1 MATIDYSKLSVA
13 DPVTSAKGAKSAAF
27 NYNGLPVIWKPD
39 SMEVLFE
46 PGTFNGE
53 PSNRLNLVLLPD
65 SNIQEQLDDLDSF
78 VVQHMTQ
85 HCERLIGKK
94 LTEGEI
100 HNRYQPCLK
109 KSEKGYSPSF
119 KVKLTLEGPGKT
131 RLWDNSKQP
140 RDPPKIWRKADVAPA
155 LKLKGLYFMGKDY
168 GCLWEAQDL
177 MVTEATTS
185 CPF

>member
-39 SMEVLFE
+39 SMQVLFE
-46 PGTFNGE
+46 PGTFSGE

-65 SNIQEQLDDLDSF
+65 SNIQQQLDKLDSW
-78 VVQHMTQ
+78 VVQYMMK
-85 HCERLIGKK
+85 HCERLFGKK
-94 LTEGEI
+94 LSDGDI

-109 KSEKGYSPSF
+109 KSDKYNPSF
-119 KVKLTLEGPGKT
+119 KVKLTLEGPSKT
-131 RLWDNSKQP
+131 RLWDSSKQP
-140 RDPPKIWRKADVAPA
+140 RDAPEVWRKADVTPV
-155 LKLKGLYFMGKDY
+155 LKLKGLYFMGKDS

-177 MVTEATTS
+177 MVAEATTS